1 MICEVCKKD
10 RIDKILSDSKKAMKS
25 YTKKL
30 KEERICRTQANK
42 KETDSREKL

>member
-30 KEERICRTQANK
+30 KEEKICRTQVSK
-42 KETDSREKL
+42 KAIGLKEK